1 MTIGALTGSRASNNC
16 SSIFC
21 ARRRG
26 GSVVYTGRDMRTV
39 HIGMRLDEE
48 DWKRGGEYLAATLED
63 FGVPEQEKDEM
74 LGLAES
80 LKSEIVEV
88 P

>member
-1 MTIGALTGSRASNNC
+1 
-16 SSIFC
+16 
-21 ARRRG
+21 
-26 GSVVYTGRDMRTV
+26 MRTV